1 MWRPQRFSLSGAPMV
16 LAGLLLASS
25 GQTAE
30 VFRWVD
36 NQGNVYYS
44 DAEPLD
50 VESTRVDVVPAGDDA
65 AEGEIVATI
74 QLATDAG
81 NTVER
86 AEGEIS
92 GSEQP
97 PLVVALAASNLG
109 PCERARQQLT
119 LLHAD
124 IAVFLSD
131 DGLWEGSGSRGSSRS
146 WLADA
151 SRPNA
156 IRAARDEVL
165 RSCSNPQSVAEELNA
180 RN

>member
-1 MWRPQRFSLSGAPMV
+1 MWRPHRSTLTGAPMA
-16 LAGLLLASS
+16 LIALLLASS

-36 NQGNVYYS
+36 SEGNVYYS
-44 DAEPLD
+44 DAQPLD
-50 VESTRVDVVPAGDDA
+50 VESTRVDVVPAADA
-65 AEGEIVATI
+65 ENGEAVATI
-74 QLATDAG
+74 QLATDTGDAIEQSAVKTAG
-81 NTVER
+81 P
-86 AEGEIS
+86 
-92 GSEQP
+92 EQP

-124 IAVFLSD
+124 VAVFLSD
-131 DGLWEGSGSRGSSRS
+131 DGLWEGSGNRSSSRS

-156 IRAARDEVL
+156 IRAARDDVL
-165 RSCSNPQSVAEELNA
+165 RNCSNPRTVAEELSD

>member
-1 MWRPQRFSLSGAPMV
+1 MWPPQGFTQTGAPLV
-16 LAGLLLASS
+16 LLTLLLASPA
-25 GQTAE
+25 QTAE

-50 VESTRVDVVPAGDDA
+50 VESTRVDVVPAGDG
-65 AEGEIVATI
+65 AEGETIATI
-74 QLATDAG
+74 QLATDSADAVG
-81 NTVER
+81 HSD
-86 AEGEIS
+86 AETA

-97 PLVVALAASNLG
+97 PLVVALAGSNLG

-124 IAVFLSD
+124 VAVFLSD

-165 RSCSNPQSVAEELNA
+165 RNCSNPQSVAEELNA
-180 RN
+180 KN